1 MTIMSAAEYSE
12 SVREWLQ
19 QAYQWQT
26 FAYSFPSYLAYQAS
40 VQQQQQQ
47 SQNVQVNPPSQT
59 SQVNNI
65 TVNQDTPTWQEFTI
79 PPIWK
84 RVVAEVI
91 DFFFLFLLKLIVTFA
106 AVDMLSIID
115 LDRYDMSFLAA
126 VAAGGTDLDL
136 QTALEFTSDFAFLEM
151 IHRLIVCVFEA
162 LCLHRSTGSHPGGA
176 TPGKLLLGLRVVSC
190 TQITA
195 LPDPD
200 RIQVSP
206 AKDLGIVGATV
217 RAVLKNAAI
226 AFFVPVF
233 FTFIYN
239 RTVYDIMSKSI
250 VVEVNYDLV
259 RQRRRQQNN

>member
-1 MTIMSAAEYSE
+1 
-12 SVREWLQ
+12 
-19 QAYQWQT
+19 
-26 FAYSFPSYLAYQAS
+26 
-40 VQQQQQQ
+40 
-47 SQNVQVNPPSQT
+47 VNDR
-59 SQVNNI
+59 NN
-65 TVNQDTPTWQEFTI
+65 NQEVTTPLTWQEFTV

-84 RVVAEVI
+84 RLVAEII
-91 DFFFLFLLKLIVTFA
+91 DFFFLFLLKLLVTFA

-115 LDRYDMSFLAA
+115 LERYDLSFFAA
-126 VAAGGTDLDL
+126 VATGGTDALDL

-176 TPGKLLLGLRVVSC
+176 TPGKLMLGLRVVSC

-195 LPDPD
+195 MPDPNMVS
-200 RIQVSP
+200 VSP

-259 RQRRRQQNN
+259 RQRRRRPANNN